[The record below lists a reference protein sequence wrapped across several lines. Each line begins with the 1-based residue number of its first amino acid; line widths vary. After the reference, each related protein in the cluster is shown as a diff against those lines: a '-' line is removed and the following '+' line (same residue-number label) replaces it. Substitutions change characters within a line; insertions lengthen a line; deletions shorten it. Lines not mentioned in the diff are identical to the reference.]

1 MPEEPEQTQT
11 TAPVSTAQGSEQ
23 KDDSTQSESPSIQTQ
38 PATETQRVVSNTVYS
53 RSEGMT
59 DGLLDV
65 PEEAFTAFLE
75 ALEERNEAA
84 IRMEKAEKVALDHR
98 QKEARLR
105 QQKQECR
112 ELIAEKKSLGNQ
124 LREVS
129 TEIDAEKEKTEESIA
144 QLKEELKNIHPGY
157 GWISIVLF
165 LLAGVVFIAADV
177 SITHDI
183 VATGLRMSGS
193 EAWLFAVGLAFVAF
207 LLKPA
212 YDRIFEKAYPG
223 QFRKRNHWFLASAAI
238 LSIAMLVFL
247 GIFRHEAGKLVAE
260 FEKTSTAIASLQSQA
275 TLDINTDLTRNQAQ
289 IDALTAR
296 QTTIN
301 QQLTSHWS
309 RVVGL
314 VMAGVMMAIGGA
326 VCLGIALPAVD
337 KRWKMKYDLG
347 NKMKLAAARVD
358 ELTGQKSQVAKEQ
371 SQAAAE
377 AEKASIRLEELQ
389 DATEEA
395 ALALAAEAEWSNYL
409 AAYHS
414 AEKKAQTALYS
425 DMYARGQALSDRY
438 QIVLTW
444 KEDGTFSL
452 EKQPR
457 RNHTSSNGS
466 GVIRTPER
474 NPTLKGKHLHERIR
488 NYLSD
493 QLND

>member
-1 MPEEPEQTQT
+1 MSEIPEKTPASEATGQGQEQANGLSLPEASSPPPKEPET
-11 TAPVSTAQGSEQ
+11 G
-23 KDDSTQSESPSIQTQ
+23 
-38 PATETQRVVSNTVYS
+38 TQRVVSNTVYT

-65 PEEAFTAFLE
+65 PEEAFPSFLE
-75 ALEERNEAA
+75 ALEERSEAA
-84 IRMEKAEKVALDHR
+84 MRMQKAESIASAHRKKEVDLR
-98 QKEARLR
+98 QKR
-105 QQKQECR
+105 QEDR
-112 ELIAEKKSLGNQ
+112 ELLAEKKSLENH

-129 TEIDAEKEKTEESIA
+129 TEIDGEKEKAEESIA

-165 LLAGVVFIAADV
+165 LLAGVIFIAADV

-275 TLDINTDLTRNQAQ
+275 TLDINTDLTQNQAQ

-296 QTTIN
+296 QATIN

-326 VCLGIALPAVD
+326 VCLGIALPALD
-337 KRWKMKYDLG
+337 KRWKMKYDIG
-347 NKMKLAAARVD
+347 NKIKLATAKLD

-395 ALALAAEAEWSNYL
+395 TLALAAEAEWSNYL
-409 AAYHS
+409 AAFHS

-444 KEDGTFSL
+444 NEDGTFSL
-452 EKQPR
+452 GKQHGKNP
-457 RNHTSSNGS
+457 TSSKGITGTRS
-466 GVIRTPER
+466 PEWPYTPR
-474 NPTLKGKHLHERIR
+474 GKHLHERIR